1 MTTAKQILKYVF
13 LPQVVPRVKELV
25 GSGFAHVALFMAQIY
40 RAARLLPAGHPYL
53 YYENVGRFGIRH
65 VLSEAASNLSFR
77 KQNIDQILVYFI
89 ILFGL
94 AIIGMQMITLTV
106 SLFVQT
112 AQAAGISNFSDLFGT
127 DDPTYDIAFVLMD
140 RVFGLRDMFG
150 SCVAQ
155 GIPCTEGGIADGEY
169 PYPFH
174 IALQNMF
181 QFYSMGLLIVAT
193 LIFIYF
199 VIAVVAETA
208 QSGTPF
214 GKRFNHVWAPI
225 RMVVAIGL
233 LVPVTQNLNSAQWI
247 LMYAAKWGSGFA
259 TNGWELFVDTALGG
273 AESGDTTGGS
283 GNTRTL
289 AGNPASELLATPNTP
304 HANELISFFTLVAA
318 CKYSIEDSLNAP
330 EDPVNAYLYN
340 PTDVSGSTSGLMPL
354 PSDYD
359 EAVSRS
365 DGQTISVH
373 FVRES
378 EHDKPNEPVCGSLR
392 LNVTVT
398 QATEQYM
405 PGAYALEKG
414 WYDIV
419 QQLWEGASN
428 ASADCP
434 EGDGGY
440 GVASTGSDFSAV
452 GQIGYCASKGYRPAT
467 DNIAKVPL
475 PTEADMK
482 ALMNILDTKVS
493 GLISHAVAQ
502 QANSSEW
509 DQIGEKYGWAGAGIW
524 YNKIAELN
532 GSLIGSV
539 YNVPKIQDFPAVMNE
554 VVEQKLANNAEIDA
568 SDLYNPK
575 LSGAT
580 TVRLEHAQD
589 ESLAQTYYNITKMYE
604 DVERA
609 VEPTGN
615 RFLDTINLIFGTKG
629 LLDMRQNIENNT
641 HPLAALTAIG
651 KSLMESAVAT
661 FKISL
666 FSGAIGVLS
675 GDGMFGMPLQMFS
688 GFLSK
693 ITMMALSIGFVL
705 YYIIPFLPFIYFF
718 FAVSGWIKCIFEA
731 MVGVPLWALAHIRID
746 GNGLPGDAAVS
757 GYFMIMEIFL
767 RPILII
773 FGMLASISI
782 FSAQIYILNEIWD
795 VVIANVAGYD
805 PDCIDGE
812 TCVEGDTSGLFNYI
826 RGTIDQFFYT
836 VIFAVITYMLGMAS
850 FKLVDMIPNQVFRW
864 MGVSISVFQEQRGDP
879 ADGLVKNAMFGGQ
892 MVGGPMSSAMQG
904 AKTAGAGA
912 KGYAQGLFKNNS
924 NPDPT

>member
-1 MTTAKQILKYVF
+1 MIAAKQILKYVF

-94 AIIGMQMITLTV
+94 AIIGMQMVTLTI

-273 AESGDTTGGS
+273 AESGDMTGGS

-289 AGNPASELLATPNTP
+289 AGNPVSELLATPNAP
-304 HANELISFFTLVAA
+304 EANDLVSFFTLVSA
-318 CKYSIEDSLNAP
+318 CKYAKEDNIYAP

-340 PTDVSGSTSGLMPL
+340 PTDMSGSTNGLMPL

-359 EAVSRS
+359 EAVAAS
-365 DGQTISVH
+365 DGRTIAIH

-378 EHDKPNEPVCGSLR
+378 EHDTPNEPVCGSIR

-419 QQLWEGASN
+419 QQLWDGVNN
-428 ASADCP
+428 ANTECP
-434 EGDGGY
+434 EDESGY
-440 GVASTGSDFSAV
+440 NVDPTGSDFSAV
-452 GQIGYCASKGYRPAT
+452 GQIGYCAAKGYMPVGEE
-467 DNIAKVPL
+467 NIPRVPT
-475 PTEADMK
+475 PTEADVK
-482 ALMNILDTKVS
+482 ALVNILDTKIS
-493 GLISHAVAQ
+493 ALISHAVAE
-502 QANSSEW
+502 QAKSSEW
-509 DQIGEKYGWAGAGIW
+509 DQVGEKYGWAGAGIW

-539 YNVPKIQDFPAVMNE
+539 YNVPQIQDFPAVMNE
-554 VVEQKLANNAEIDA
+554 VLEQKTANNAETDGM
-568 SDLYNPK
+568 DRFNPK
-575 LSGAT
+575 LSGDT
-580 TVRLEHAQD
+580 TVRLANPED
-589 ESLAQTYYNITKMYE
+589 EPLAQTLYNVTKMYE
-604 DVERA
+604 DVGRA

-615 RFLDTINLIFGTKG
+615 VFIDVINLIFGTKG

-651 KSLMESAVAT
+651 KSLMESAIST

-666 FSGAIGVLS
+666 FSGAIGTLA
-675 GDGMFGMPLQMFS
+675 GDGMFGMPLRMFS
-688 GFLSK
+688 GFLTK
-693 ITMMALSIGFVL
+693 ITTMALSIGFVL

-773 FGMLASISI
+773 FGMLASITI

-805 PDCIDGE
+805 PECIDGE
-812 TCVEGDTSGLFNYI
+812 TCVEDDTSGLFNYI

-850 FKLVDMIPNQVFRW
+850 FKLVDMIPNQIFRW
-864 MGVSISVFQEQRGDP
+864 MGVSISVFQEQRDDP
-879 ADGLVKNAMFGGQ
+879 AQGLVKNAMYGGQ
-892 MVGGPMSSAMQG
+892 MVSGPMSSALDG
-904 AKTAGAGA
+904 GKRVGAGA
-912 KGYAQGLFKNNS
+912 KAYAQGLFKNNS
-924 NPDPT
+924 NPS